1 MFGELPKF
9 EWMILRVSEPI
20 RIVHFSDIHVGM
32 ENYGRIDPQTGTS
45 TRVRDFLER
54 LDEVVDY
61 ALAHEA
67 DLAIFAG
74 DAFKSRDPEP
84 TQQREFA
91 ARIKRLADAMPTL
104 LLVGNHDMPSM
115 AARASSVDIFRALEV
130 PGVIVGH
137 LPEARVVQTRRG
149 PIFLAWMP
157 YPMRNRLL
165 SKEEHQGKT
174 IEELETALR
183 EAISDVLRG
192 LAEEASAQE
201 MPRVLAAHFS
211 VAEAKLGSERTVM
224 LGREVAVFTSSL
236 VDPAWDYVA
245 LGHIHQHQNL
255 NPTGSPPVVYSGS
268 LERIDFGEE
277 GEPKGFCWVEV
288 SRGRA
293 RWEFVPVQA
302 RPFRTVRL
310 DVRVLADPTAAAVE
324 AVTRIEAEGAVVRV
338 IIRMRPD
345 QQALLRDR
353 EIEAALKPAS
363 NVVIAR
369 EVESEARARL
379 GDLMP
384 ETLTPIQLV
393 ERYFRARGEDDKRIA
408 ALLAKAEELLRD
420 SG

>member
-1 MFGELPKF
+1 
-9 EWMILRVSEPI
+9 VTEPI
-20 RIVHFSDIHVGM
+20 RIVHFADVHVGM
-32 ENYGRIDPQTGTS
+32 ENYGRIDPTTGTS

-61 ALAHEA
+61 ALEREA

-74 DAFKSRDPEP
+74 DAFKIRDPEP

-115 AARASSVDIFRALEV
+115 AAKASSVDIFRALEV

-137 LPEARVVQTRRG
+137 RPEGRVVETRRG
-149 PIFLAWMP
+149 PVYLAWMP

-174 IEELETALR
+174 IEELDVALR
-183 EAISDVLRG
+183 EAVSAVIRG
-192 LAEEASAQE
+192 LTDEASAAE

-224 LGREVAVFTSSL
+224 LGRDVAVFVSGL
-236 VDPAWDYVA
+236 ADPTWDYVA
-245 LGHIHQHQNL
+245 LGHIHKHQDL
-255 NPTGSPPVVYSGS
+255 NPGGSPPVVYSGS

-277 GEPKGFCWVEV
+277 GEAKGFCWAEV
-288 SRGRA
+288 SRGETK
-293 RWEFVPVQA
+293 WEFVPVRA

-310 DVRVLADPTAAAVE
+310 DVRELPDPTAAAVE
-324 AVTRIEAEGAVVRV
+324 AAARLEAAGAVVRV
-338 IIRMRPD
+338 IIRMRAD
-345 QQALLRDR
+345 QQGLLRDR
-353 EIEAALKPAS
+353 EIEAALKEAS
-363 NVVIAR
+363 NVLIYR

-379 GDLMP
+379 GDVAP
-384 ETLTPIQLV
+384 ESLSPLQLV
-393 ERYFRARGEDDKRIA
+393 ERYFQARGEADERTA